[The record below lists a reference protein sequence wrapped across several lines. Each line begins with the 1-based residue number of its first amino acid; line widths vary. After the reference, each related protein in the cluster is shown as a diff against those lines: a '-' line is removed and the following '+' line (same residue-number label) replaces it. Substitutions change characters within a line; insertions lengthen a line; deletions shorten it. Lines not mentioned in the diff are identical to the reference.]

1 MSRTLN
7 LRGTFTEGE
16 SRNLNGRILRN
27 SSNPNPP
34 PRVVSSNDFDR
45 YINIL
50 KANNRYPIP
59 KELTLPIYTT
69 PYTLDKDLYLAK
81 DSVIS
86 FFGTSPAYLNKFA
99 LSNWNNIILD
109 ISDRFNFTTDGIAI
123 TTSTD
128 PDKVLIYIEYLSNFY
143 RVTFIVHRS
152 SDPVTWH
159 VPANSY
165 YFTQTQ
171 GNPFDAEEIPAVSF
185 YEGDQSIL
193 LLSAPSTPTT
203 EGNAQIVTSSL
214 ITRFVFTSN

>member
-16 SRNLNGRILRN
+16 SRNLNGRIIRN
-27 SSNPNPP
+27 KNPNPP
-34 PRVVSSNDFDR
+34 PRVVTSNDFDR

-86 FFGTSPAYLNKFA
+86 FFGTAPAYLNKVSISA
-99 LSNWNNIILD
+99 NNRVYDLQAIFL
-109 ISDRFNFTTDGIAI
+109 FTQNEVEYSFTVGND
-123 TTSTD
+123 
-128 PDKVLIYIEYLSNFY
+128 DKTIVYIEYISNFY
-143 RVTFIVHRS
+143 KITYYVHRAAAS
-152 SDPVTWH
+152 TTVTI
-159 VPANSY
+159 PANSY
-165 YFTQTQ
+165 WGTLG
-171 GNPFDAEEIPAVSF
+171 GNYNAENIPVLTF

-193 LLSAPSTPTT
+193 SLSAQSTPTVD
-203 EGNAQIVTSSL
+203 GIGQIVTSSL
-214 ITRFVFTSN
+214 ITQFVFTSN

>member
-34 PRVVSSNDFDR
+34 PRVVTSNDFDR

-86 FFGTSPAYLNKFA
+86 FFGTAPAYINKFSISLDNNVFFLYQNFSLTTEEKTLNLDA
-99 LSNWNNIILD
+99 SNLD
-109 ISDRFNFTTDGIAI
+109 RT
-123 TTSTD
+123 
-128 PDKVLIYIEYLSNFY
+128 VIYIEYISNFY
-143 RVTFIVHRS
+143 KITFIVHRAAA
-152 SDPVTWH
+152 VTTITI
-159 VPANSY
+159 PANSY
-165 YFTQTQ
+165 FWVQL
-171 GNPFDAEEIPAVSF
+171 GNYNAEDIPVLTF

-193 LLSAPSTPTT
+193 SLSAESTPTVDGKT
-203 EGNAQIVTSSL
+203 QIATSSL
-214 ITRFVFTSN
+214 ITQFVFTSN

>member
-34 PRVVSSNDFDR
+34 PRVVTSNDFNR

-59 KELTLPIYTT
+59 KEQTLSISTT

-86 FFGTSPAYLNKFA
+86 FSGVTS
-99 LSNWNNIILD
+99 NIILFSLNMLNND
-109 ISDRFNFTTDGIAI
+109 NKQSIDGNFIAGTSISLTQGRWTVIIVSIRDTYYEIVFNVYQINGSKT
-123 TTSTD
+123 
-128 PDKVLIYIEYLSNFY
+128 L
-143 RVTFIVHRS
+143 
-152 SDPVTWH
+152 PV
-159 VPANSY
+159 PENSY
-165 YFTQTQ
+165 YYTSLGSYD
-171 GNPFDAEEIPAVSF
+171 GNTPILTLYESINAPILSIASVSTNGTELYNNSDFLISKSSFSFPF
-185 YEGDQSIL
+185 G
-193 LLSAPSTPTT
+193 
-203 EGNAQIVTSSL
+203 
-214 ITRFVFTSN
+214 

>member
-7 LRGTFTEGE
+7 LRGTFTESQ
-16 SRNLNGRILRN
+16 SRNLNGRIIRN
-27 SSNPNPP
+27 KNPNPP

-86 FFGTSPAYLNKFA
+86 FFGTAPAYLNKFS
-99 LSNWNNIILD
+99 LSINNYIHNV
-109 ISDRFNFTTDGIAI
+109 SQFTYTENGATFVTQNTD
-123 TTSTD
+123 TD
-128 PDKVLIYIEYLSNFY
+128 YSLIYIEYISNFY
-143 RVTFIVHRS
+143 KITYIVHRAS
-152 SDPVTWH
+152 GPIELH
-159 VPANSY
+159 APANSY
-165 YFTQTQ
+165 YYETT
-171 GNPFDAEEIPAVSF
+171 GNYNAEDIPVLTF

-193 LLSAPSTPTT
+193 SLSAESTPTEDGHT
-203 EGNAQIVTSSL
+203 QIATSSL
-214 ITRFVFTSN
+214 ITQFVFTSN